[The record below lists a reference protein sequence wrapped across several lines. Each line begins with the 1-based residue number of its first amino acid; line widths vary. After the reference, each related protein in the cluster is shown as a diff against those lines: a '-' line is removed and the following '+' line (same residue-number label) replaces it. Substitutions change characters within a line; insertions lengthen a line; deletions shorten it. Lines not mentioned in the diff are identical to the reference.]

1 MSLSV
6 SPPPSRE
13 STAAR
18 GFNVWARATAPMARG
33 KRGKHGTITH
43 QRGIIQGSNGFTI
56 NGGNYN
62 NGDASTTTT
71 TTIQYNLLVV
81 NLNGSSSLTVSAS
94 NALSLAGLF
103 GYPSTTG
110 V

>member
-1 MSLSV
+1 M
-6 SPPPSRE
+6 
-13 STAAR
+13 
-18 GFNVWARATAPMARG
+18 APLLVD
-33 KRGKHGTITH
+33 

-62 NGDASTTTT
+62 NGDASTSTS

-81 NLNGSSSLTVSAS
+81 NLNGSTSLIVSAS
-94 NALSLAGLF
+94 NPLSLAGLF